1 MGVDGIVDI
10 YLPDFKYSDEKKA
23 ATYSSG
29 ADTYVGFTQK
39 AILEMYRQ
47 VGTARPMNRGLINRG
62 LMIRHLVMP
71 SNISGTKEVIDW
83 IAKNLPKDTYLNL
96 MSQYRPMLEHLSI
109 LKYLVGLP
117 VRSMRKRSIGLGQ
130 LA

>member
-47 VGTARPMNRGLINRG
+47 VGTARPTKRGLINRG

-83 IAKNLPKDTYLNL
+83 IAKNLPKDTYLDL
-96 MSQYRPMLEHLSI
+96 MSQYRPIFFNSQKKLS
-109 LKYLVGLP
+109 KKQ
-117 VRSMRKRSIGLGQ
+117 RET
-130 LA
+130 